1 LISGIPT
8 GTSNNNYTFTVTDQ
22 ILPAP
27 QTVTKTLQLMI
38 GAAPPTLTI
47 IPNALPS
54 GTMLQSYTV
63 TLTASGGT
71 GTHTWDLASG
81 SLPVGLN
88 LSANGVITGTP
99 TTAGTS
105 SPTFRVQD
113 SGNPQQSAQKPL
125 SITIGLPA
133 APHGNR
139 HRFDAHLQLRVDHRP
154 FFMAQLRVD
163 VSHATFSPK
172 NVALG
177 F

>member
-1 LISGIPT
+1 
-8 GTSNNNYTFTVTDQ
+8 
-22 ILPAP
+22 
-27 QTVTKTLQLMI
+27 MI
-38 GAAPPTLTI
+38 GAAPTLTI

-71 GTHTWDLASG
+71 GTHTWDLARG

-105 SPTFRVQD
+105 SPTFRVRD

-133 APHGNR
+133 APHITTSSLPAG
-139 HRFDAHLQLRVDHRP
+139 
-154 FFMAQLRVD
+154 
-163 VSHATFSPK
+163 TF
-172 NVALG
+172 NVAYNQTVSVTGGIGILVWG
-177 F
+177 V